1 MKGRLNGRRPQWKTK
16 YKMED
21 NLNGKLNLWKMISI
35 EDDLNGGRHEWKTNS
50 MDKDIME
57 EGLQ

>member
-1 MKGRLNGRRPQWKTK
+1 
-16 YKMED
+16 MED

>member
-1 MKGRLNGRRPQWKTK
+1 
-16 YKMED
+16 MED

-35 EDDLNGGRHEWKTNS
+35 EDNLNGGRHEWKTNS